1 MAHHHLTKVTEVT
14 TPLAPDIWQKLTQT
28 TIYKVMDLKRVP
40 YK

>member
-28 TIYKVMDLKRVP
+28 ARLRNK
-40 YK
+40 